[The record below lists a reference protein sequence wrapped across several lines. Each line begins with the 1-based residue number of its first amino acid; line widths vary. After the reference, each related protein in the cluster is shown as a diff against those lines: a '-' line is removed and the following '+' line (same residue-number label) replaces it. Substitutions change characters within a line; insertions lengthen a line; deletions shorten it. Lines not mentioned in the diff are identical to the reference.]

1 MNTRPWKAWLS
12 TSAPGYAAAY
22 VLIGWG
28 VVGVAAAALA
38 GMGWIEPSTAE
49 AVVAWAFG
57 LAVLI
62 HFLPAVLFVAL
73 LIHSGARALA
83 SDALAALRSLR
94 R

>member
-22 VLIGWG
+22 VLVGWG
-28 VVGVAAAALA
+28 AVGMAAAALA
-38 GMGWIEPSTAE
+38 GMGWIETSTAE
-49 AVVAWAFG
+49 AAVVWAFG

-62 HFLPAVLFVAL
+62 HFLPAVLFVVL
-73 LIHSGARALA
+73 LIVSGARALG
-83 SDALAALRSLR
+83 SDALAAIRSLR